1 MKPFTTSGFFV
12 LRSPVLPFEEFLAL
26 SERTRLPAALCGHG
40 DVAAAIAADR
50 LLIRER
56 LRQLAERPEVRE
68 ALWIASPEFAEA
80 LAVWKREPETEKGQK
95 IEQSLYRYVAR
106 MTSRATPFGLFA
118 GCSVGTIGG
127 QTCLA
132 LGPRGE
138 YSRRSRL
145 DMEYLCNLA
154 EKITADPALQSN
166 LLFRPNTSLYLAAG
180 RYHHVQ
186 GYFIDEARSYRLVAT
201 ESTPYLDATLQ
212 RAGGGATPAALASAL
227 VDNDPEILLEE
238 ALAYVGQLIES
249 QLLVSELTPPITGP
263 EPVNDMIAQ
272 LNMAGASSV
281 AAALSGIA
289 NRLRQLDQAEP
300 GNDLEQYH
308 QLVKTVAEL
317 PAAYKVDHL
326 VQVDMMK
333 PAPQASLDQRLVS
346 EILRGVETLYSI
358 HSGSQQDYFTRFKQ
372 DFTERYQNQ
381 RVPLAWALDDE
392 VGIGFEK
399 SDGVSSMAEPLLE
412 GLELMPEAE
421 ETQARNRKGETALLR
436 RLEELAR
443 SGKTELE
450 LDPALLKELRAEA
463 AAPLPDAFSVMGI
476 VGSGGEGKPSF
487 HLQSVTGPSGAI
499 LLGRFCHADPE
510 LNTRVQ
516 EHLHAEENLRSPQE
530 VVFAEVAHLPEGRIG
545 NVLFRPALRNYEI
558 PFLATSRLPAD
569 QQIPITD
576 LTVSVENDQVVLRS
590 RRLGR
595 RVLPRLTS
603 AHGYFHGRNLK
614 LYKFLC
620 LLQSQGVTGGLSWN
634 WGTLD
639 QASFLPRVTWGKL
652 VFSLARW
659 KVEKNAME
667 QWARLRGPERILAVH
682 QWREQMS
689 IPRFV
694 FLTESDNQ
702 LLIDFDN
709 VLSVDAFVEYG
720 KKRSGVRLVEM
731 FAGPDE
737 LAVRGPEGTFAHEV
751 IVPFVRSGPVP
762 EQAVSRPPASVAIQ
776 ATAEERNFLPGSEW
790 LYAKIYGS
798 PSHLD
803 RLLLESIKPL
813 AEEAL
818 AAGDADGWFFL
829 RYGDPNWH
837 LRLRFHGDPQRLSA
851 AIIPGIWQ
859 AMRQQASQEKIWRV
873 QIDTYEREIERYGGL
888 AGVRIAEQFFQFD
901 SELVLELLSSI
912 SHVLGS
918 KSRWHLAVV
927 SVDRLLS
934 GLGFD
939 TAARQQLINSMG
951 KFQEKRFSIN
961 DRYRKLLSEKFR
973 KERLGIE
980 ELLEGS
986 AALHHF
992 PPAVSASLSAYEQKV
1007 KIIREKLDQALHA
1020 GQLTVPIAELASSYV
1035 HMHLNRMFRSA
1046 ANAQELVLYDFLART
1061 YDSRLAKEKRTIQIP
1076 T

>member
-1 MKPFTTSGFFV
+1 MKQFTTSGFFV

-26 SERTRLPAALCGHG
+26 SEGTRLRAALRSDG
-40 DVAAAIAADR
+40 DIAAAIAADR

-56 LRQLAERPEVRE
+56 LQRLVERPEVKE

-118 GCSVGTIGG
+118 GCSVGTIAG
-127 QTCLA
+127 QTSLT
-132 LGPRGE
+132 LGPRAE

-154 EKITADPALQSN
+154 EKITADPALRSD

-201 ESTPYLDATLQ
+201 ESTSYLDATLQ
-212 RAGGGATPAALASAL
+212 RASEGATPAALASAL
-227 VDNDPEILLEE
+227 VDNDPEILQEE

-281 AAALSGIA
+281 SAALSGIA
-289 NRLRQLDQAEP
+289 NRMHQLDQSEP
-300 GNDLEQYH
+300 GNDLEQYR

-358 HSGSQQDYFTRFKQ
+358 HSAPPQDYFTRFKQ

-381 RVPLAWALDDE
+381 RVPLAWVLDDE

-399 SDGVSSMAEPLLE
+399 SDSASSMAEPLLE
-412 GLELMPEAE
+412 GLEIVQEAE
-421 ETQARNRKGETALLR
+421 EPQARSRKGELALLR

-450 LDPALLKELRAEA
+450 LDPALLKELRTEE
-463 AAPLPDAFSVMGI
+463 AAPLADAFSVMGI
-476 VGSGGEGKPSF
+476 VGSGGSDGKPSF
-487 HLQSVTGPSGAI
+487 HLQSATGPSGAI

-516 EHLHAEENLRSPQE
+516 EHLQAEENLRSPQE
-530 VVFAEVAHLPEGRIG
+530 VVFAEVAHLPEGRVG
-545 NVLFRPALRNYEI
+545 NVLFRPALRHYEI

-576 LTVSVENDQVVLRS
+576 LTVSVENDQIVLRS
-590 RRLGR
+590 LRLGR

-659 KVEKNAME
+659 KVDKNSME
-667 QWARLRGPERILAVH
+667 QWARLRGPERVLAVH
-682 QWREQMS
+682 RWREQMS

-731 FAGPDE
+731 FTGPDE

-751 IVPFVRSGPVP
+751 IVPFVRNGSAP
-762 EQAVSRPPASVAIQ
+762 EQAVSRPASVTVQ

-813 AEEAL
+813 AEQAL
-818 AAGDADGWFFL
+818 AAGDADGWFFI

-851 AIIPGIWQ
+851 AIIPGIWK
-859 AMRQQASQEKIWRV
+859 AMQQQASQEKIWRV
-873 QIDTYEREIERYGGL
+873 QFDTYEREIERYGGL
-888 AGVRIAEQFFQFD
+888 AGVRIAEQFFHFD
-901 SELVLELLSSI
+901 SELALELLSSI
-912 SHVLGS
+912 SNALGS
-918 KSRWHLAVV
+918 EFRWRLAVV

-939 TAARQQLINSMG
+939 TAARRQLVNGMG
-951 KFQEKRFSIN
+951 KSQEKRFSIN

-986 AALHHF
+986 AALHPF
-992 PPAVSASLSAYEQKV
+992 PPEVSASLAAYERKV

-1046 ANAQELVLYDFLART
+1046 ANAQEVVLYDFLART
-1061 YDSRLAKEKRTIQIP
+1061 YDSRLAKEKRAINVP